1 VADGLES
8 PAGAAAFAQF
18 AVDPHARADQQGH
31 GRGQSGDEGDQAEAL
46 PRSFAELVGH
56 EQAGADA
63 HGHFRRSGQGGAREI
78 LRKSVEEGC
87 HNREPILHLDGG
99 GNRNRRGPGRFSTR
113 EIARPAAKSSYGGV
127 HADLYVLIL
136 AGGSGERFWPYSRR
150 ARPKQLLKLFSD
162 RTMLEET
169 IVRLGEA
176 VPRER
181 IFVLTN
187 REQETAVRAACAGL
201 PPENI
206 VAEPAKRDTAPAVA
220 LGVGLVLRRDPQAVM
235 AVLPA
240 DHLIKDTAAFRRDL
254 LAGAAVAAETGAL
267 MTIGIKPSWACPG
280 FGYIEQGARRGAGE
294 PAVYEVKRFR
304 EKPAPEM
311 AESFL
316 KQGNFR
322 WNAGMFLWSIP
333 AIMGELTKHAPELA
347 AFVSRMRNAGDLD
360 ALLAAEFPN
369 LPKISVDYAIMEKA
383 AQVLELEASFDWDD
397 VGSWLAVSKYLTAD
411 EGGNAANCPL
421 TARDASHNIVFSSGR
436 KHIALA
442 GVQDLIVIDTGD
454 ALLVCHRSEAEN
466 IKKLVP
472 AVPEELQ

>member
-1 VADGLES
+1 MADRLEAA
-8 PAGAAAFAQF
+8 AGAPALAEF
-18 AVDPHARADQQGH
+18 AVHAHARSDEQGN
-31 GRGQSGDEGDQAEAL
+31 GRGETTDQRDHAEAL
-46 PRSFAELVGH
+46 AHTFAELVGNKQSRSH
-56 EQAGADA
+56 T
-63 HGHFRRSGQGGAREI
+63 HGHFGGGGERCRGKILGETIENIGHITGSI
-78 LRKSVEEGC
+78 LRLPSAC
-87 HNREPILHLDGG
+87 
-99 GNRNRRGPGRFSTR
+99 NRNRQFFSRG
-113 EIARPAAKSSYGGV
+113 IAPWPVKSSY
-127 HADLYVLIL
+127 ARMSANLYALIL

-162 RTMLEET
+162 HTMLEET
-169 IVRLGEA
+169 IARLGDA
-176 VPRER
+176 VPPER
-181 IFVLTN
+181 VFVLTN
-187 REQETAVRAACAGL
+187 REQEAAVRAACAGL
-201 PPENI
+201 PAENI

-254 LAGAAVAAETGAL
+254 LAGAKAAAETGAL
-267 MTIGIKPSWACPG
+267 LTIGIKPTWACPG
-280 FGYIEQGARRGAGE
+280 FGYIEQGERAFDGD
-294 PAVYEVKRFR
+294 PAIYEVKRFR
-304 EKPAPEM
+304 EKPNAAL

-322 WNAGMFLWSIP
+322 WNAGMFIWSIP

-347 AFVSRMRNAGDLD
+347 AFVSRMRTATDLN
-360 ALLAAEFPN
+360 ALLESEFPA

-383 AQVLELEASFDWDD
+383 ARVLELEAGFDWDD
-397 VGSWLAVSKYLTAD
+397 VGSWVAVAKYLAQH

-421 TARDASHNIVFSSGR
+421 TANDASHNIVFSAGK

-466 IKKLVP
+466 IKKIVP
-472 AVPEELQ
+472 RIPEELQ

>member
-1 VADGLES
+1 MTDRLEAT
-8 PAGAAAFAQF
+8 AGAPAFAEF
-18 AVDPHARADQQGH
+18 AVDAHTGADEQGNGGGQARNECNDTETLAG
-31 GRGQSGDEGDQAEAL
+31 A
-46 PRSFAELVGH
+46 FAELIGKK
-56 EQAGADA
+56 QTRTRA
-63 HGHFRRSGQGGAREI
+63 HGHFGGRGQRSRGKI
-78 LRKSVEEGC
+78 LGETVENVG
-87 HNREPILHLDGG
+87 HSKGSHTSFD
-99 GNRNRRGPGRFSTR
+99 RGLQPQPAFFFRG
-113 EIARPAAKSSYGGV
+113 IAPRPVKSS
-127 HADLYVLIL
+127 HHSMAHDLYVLIL

-169 IVRLGEA
+169 IERLGDA
-176 VPRER
+176 VPPER

-187 REQETAVRAACAGL
+187 REQEAAVRAACAAL
-201 PPENI
+201 PAENI

-254 LAGAAVAAETGAL
+254 LAGAKAAAETGAL
-267 MTIGIKPSWACPG
+267 LTIGIKPTWPCPG
-280 FGYIEQGARRGAGE
+280 FGYIEQGARASDGE
-294 PAVYEVKRFR
+294 PAIYEVKRFR
-304 EKPAPEM
+304 EKPNAAL

-322 WNAGMFLWSIP
+322 WNAGMFIWSIP

-347 AFVSRMRNAGDLD
+347 AFVSRMRTAPDLT
-360 ALLAAEFPN
+360 ALLDSEFPA

-383 AQVLELEASFDWDD
+383 ARVLELEAGFDWDD
-397 VGSWLAVSKYLTAD
+397 VGSWLAVAKYLAQH
-411 EGGNAANCPL
+411 EGGNTANCAL
-421 TARDASHNIVFSSGR
+421 TSQDASHNIVFSDGK

-454 ALLVCHRSEAEN
+454 ALLVCHRNEAEN

-472 AVPEELQ
+472 RVPAELQ